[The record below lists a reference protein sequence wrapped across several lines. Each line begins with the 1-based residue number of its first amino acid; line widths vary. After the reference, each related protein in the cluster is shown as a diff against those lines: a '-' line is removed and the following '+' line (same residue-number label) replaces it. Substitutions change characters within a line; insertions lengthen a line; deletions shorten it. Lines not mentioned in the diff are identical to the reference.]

1 MSTIKFK
8 GKTVK
13 FKYEVALKQ
22 HVKGNVD
29 DDYESVD
36 FITASSYKQAVKTAK
51 DWSKQLGSDCNSFK
65 ETETLDAGL
74 AQVVI
79 VCHYKDNTSD
89 YNEVWQEEYI
99 NGKKTERF
107 SL

>member
-1 MSTIKFK
+1 MRTAKLQ
-8 GKTVK
+8 
-13 FKYEVALKQ
+13 YEVALKQ
-22 HVKGNVD
+22 HVKGSVD

-51 DWSKQLGSDCNSFK
+51 DWSKQLGSDTCGFN

-74 AQVVI
+74 AQVVV
-79 VCHYKDNTSD
+79 VCYYKNNTSD

-99 NGKKTERF
+99 NGKKTARF

>member
-1 MSTIKFK
+1 MRTTKFQ
-8 GKTVK
+8 
-13 FKYEVALKQ
+13 YEIALKQ
-22 HVKGNVD
+22 HVKSSVD

-36 FITASSYKQAVKTAK
+36 FITASSYKQAAKIAK
-51 DWSKQLGSDCNSFK
+51 DWSKQLGSDCNGFK

-79 VCHYKDNTSD
+79 VCYYKDDTSD

>member
-1 MSTIKFK
+1 MRTTKLQ
-8 GKTVK
+8 
-13 FKYEVALKQ
+13 YEVALKQ
-22 HVKGNVD
+22 HVKGSVD
-29 DDYESVD
+29 DDYESVG
-36 FITASSYKQAVKTAK
+36 FITASSYKQAEKTAK
-51 DWSKQLGSDCNSFK
+51 DWSKQLGSDACGFN

-79 VCHYKDNTSD
+79 VCYYKDNTSD
-89 YNEVWQEEYI
+89 YNEVWQEENI

>member
-8 GKTVK
+8 EKTVK
-13 FKYEVALKQ
+13 PQYEVVLRQ
-22 HVKGNVD
+22 HVKGSVD

-36 FITASSYKQAVKTAK
+36 FITAQSYKQAVKTAK
-51 DWSKQLGSDCNSFK
+51 DWSKQLGADCNSFK

-79 VCHYKDNTSD
+79 VCYYKDNTCD

>member
-1 MSTIKFK
+1 MRTIKYQ
-8 GKTVK
+8 
-13 FKYEVALKQ
+13 YEVALKQ
-22 HVKGNVD
+22 HVKGSVD

-36 FITASSYKQAVKTAK
+36 FITASSYKQAVKAAK
-51 DWSKQLGSDCNSFK
+51 DWSKQLGSDTCGFN

-79 VCHYKDNTSD
+79 VCYYKDNTSD

>member
-1 MSTIKFK
+1 MS
-8 GKTVK
+8 TVK

-22 HVKGNVD
+22 HVKGSVD

-36 FITASSYKQAVKTAK
+36 FITASSYKQAVKIAK
-51 DWSKQLGSDCNSFK
+51 DWSKQLGADYNSFK

-99 NGKKTERF
+99 NGKKTESF
-107 SL
+107 SI

>member
-1 MSTIKFK
+1 MRTIKL
-8 GKTVK
+8 
-13 FKYEVALKQ
+13 KYEVALKQ
-22 HVKGNVD
+22 HVKDSVN

-51 DWSKQLGSDCNSFK
+51 DWSKQLGSDCNNFK

-79 VCHYKDNTSD
+79 VCYYKDDTSD
-89 YNEVWQEEYI
+89 YNEAGQEEYI

>member
-22 HVKGNVD
+22 HVKGSVD

-36 FITASSYKQAVKTAK
+36 FITASSYKQAVKTAMTGQSSS
-51 DWSKQLGSDCNSFK
+51 DLTVTVSKRQKLL
-65 ETETLDAGL
+65 TLDWHKL
-74 AQVVI
+74 
-79 VCHYKDNTSD
+79 
-89 YNEVWQEEYI
+89 
-99 NGKKTERF
+99 
-107 SL
+107 L

>member
-1 MSTIKFK
+1 MRTTKLQ
-8 GKTVK
+8 
-13 FKYEVALKQ
+13 YEIALKQ
-22 HVKGNVD
+22 HVKGSVD

-51 DWSKQLGSDCNSFK
+51 DWSKRLGSDTCDFN

-79 VCHYKDNTSD
+79 VCYYKDDTSD

-107 SL
+107 LL

>member
-1 MSTIKFK
+1 MRTTKLQ
-8 GKTVK
+8 
-13 FKYEVALKQ
+13 YEVALKQ
-22 HVKGNVD
+22 HVKGSVD

-51 DWSKQLGSDCNSFK
+51 GWSKQLGSDTCGFN

-74 AQVVI
+74 AQVVV
-79 VCHYKDNTSD
+79 VCYYKDNTSD

>member
-1 MSTIKFK
+1 MKAIKP
-8 GKTVK
+8 
-13 FKYEVALKQ
+13 KYEVALKQ
-22 HVKGNVD
+22 HVKGSVD

-36 FITASSYKQAVKTAK
+36 FITVQSYKQAVKTAK
-51 DWSKQLGSDCNSFK
+51 DWSKQLGSETCGFN

-74 AQVVI
+74 AQVVV
-79 VCHYKDNTSD
+79 VCYYKDNTSN

>member
-1 MSTIKFK
+1 MRTIKL
-8 GKTVK
+8 
-13 FKYEVALKQ
+13 KYEVALKQ
-22 HVKGNVD
+22 HVKDSVN

-51 DWSKQLGSDCNSFK
+51 DWSKQLGSDCNNFK

-79 VCHYKDNTSD
+79 VCYYKDDTSD
-89 YNEVWQEEYI
+89 YNEAWQEEYI

-107 SL
+107 FTINTIEL

>member
-1 MSTIKFK
+1 MRKIKL
-8 GKTVK
+8 
-13 FKYEVALKQ
+13 KYEVALKQ
-22 HVKGNVD
+22 HVKDSVN

-36 FITASSYKQAVKTAK
+36 FITASRYKQAVKTAK
-51 DWSKQLGSDCNSFK
+51 DWSKQLGSDCNHFK

-79 VCHYKDNTSD
+79 VCYYKDDTSD
-89 YNEVWQEEYI
+89 YNEAWQEEYI

>member
-1 MSTIKFK
+1 MRTTKCQ
-8 GKTVK
+8 
-13 FKYEVALKQ
+13 YEIALKQ
-22 HVKGNVD
+22 HVKDSVD

-36 FITASSYKQAVKTAK
+36 FVAALSYKQAAKIAK
-51 DWSKQLGSDCNSFK
+51 DWSKQLGSDCNGFK

-79 VCHYKDNTSD
+79 VCYYKDDTSD

>member
-1 MSTIKFK
+1 MRTIKL
-8 GKTVK
+8 
-13 FKYEVALKQ
+13 KYEVALKQ
-22 HVKGNVD
+22 HVKDSVN

-51 DWSKQLGSDCNSFK
+51 DWSKRLGSDTCGFN

-79 VCHYKDNTSD
+79 VCDYKDDTSD
-89 YNEVWQEEYI
+89 YNEAWQEEYI
-99 NGKKTERF
+99 NGKKTERY
-107 SL
+107 LI